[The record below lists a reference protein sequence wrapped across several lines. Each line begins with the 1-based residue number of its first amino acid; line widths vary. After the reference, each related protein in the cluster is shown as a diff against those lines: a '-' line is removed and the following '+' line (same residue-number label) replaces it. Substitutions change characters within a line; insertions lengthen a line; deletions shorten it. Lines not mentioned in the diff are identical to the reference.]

1 MRIHEILSES
11 NTPLS
16 KNAKSSL
23 KGAVTTPNA
32 NNNAGD
38 AYKHYRMGL
47 AMAGAP
53 EYPTKATNDI
63 AGDPLI
69 STYTDEELEMVN
81 FAAKQTNAGPVK
93 RITTNRSEER
103 PDTDKFSPVAKPT
116 KNKYGV

>member
-1 MRIHEILSES
+1 MRIHEILGEAVTQLTKS
-11 NTPLS
+11 
-16 KNAKSSL
+16 AKSSI
-23 KGAVTTPNA
+23 KGAVTTPAA

-53 EYPTKATNDI
+53 EFPTKATNSI

-69 STYTDEELEMVN
+69 STYTDEELAMVN
-81 FAAKQTNAGPVK
+81 FAANQVNAGTVK

-103 PDTDKFSPVAKPT
+103 PDTDKFSPIAKQK

>member
-11 NTPLS
+11 NTPLHA
-16 KNAKSSL
+16 NAKSSL
-23 KGAVTTPNA
+23 KGAVTTPDA
-32 NNNAGD
+32 NNNGGD

-53 EYPTKATNDI
+53 EFPTKATNDI

-81 FAAKQTNAGPVK
+81 FAAKQTNAGQIK
-93 RITTNRSEER
+93 RITKNRSEER
-103 PDTDKFSPVAKPT
+103 PDTDKVSPVAKP
-116 KNKYGV
+116 KRNKYGV